1 MATVLVVDDSRIIR
15 NGLKNVLEKLGHV
28 VVGEA
33 ENGFDGVKL
42 YKELYPDVVTMDITM
57 PATSG
62 IKNGMDAVKH
72 IIEFDEFA
80 NIIMITA
87 HGEQQKVMQSIKN
100 GAKGYILKP
109 ITRDK
114 VRESVQRVGFTSD
127 S

>member
-15 NGLKNVLEKLGHV
+15 NGLKNVLERLGHTI
-28 VVGEA
+28 VGEA
-33 ENGFDGVKL
+33 ENGFDGIKL

-57 PATSG
+57 PAVSG
-62 IKNGMDAVKH
+62 IKNGIDAVKH

-87 HGEQQKVMQSIKN
+87 HGEQPKVMQSIKN

-114 VRESVQRVGFTSD
+114 VRESMQRVGFD
-127 S
+127 SND

>member
-15 NGLKNVLEKLGHV
+15 NGVKNVLEKLGHT

-33 ENGFDGVKL
+33 ENGYDGVKL

-57 PATSG
+57 PAVSG
-62 IKNGMDAVKH
+62 VKNGIDAVKH

-80 NIIMITA
+80 KIIMITA
-87 HGEQQKVMQSIKN
+87 HGEEQKVMQSIKN
-100 GAKGYILKP
+100 GATGYILKP

-114 VRESVQRVGFTSD
+114 VRDSVKRVGFDSD
-127 S
+127 N

>member
-15 NGLKNVLEKLGHV
+15 NGLKNVLEKLGHIII
-28 VVGEA
+28 GEA
-33 ENGFDGVKL
+33 GNGYEGVKL

-57 PATSG
+57 PVVSG
-62 IKNGMDAVKH
+62 IKNGMDAVKQ

-114 VRESVQRVGFTSD
+114 VRESMQRVGFDSD
-127 S
+127 N

>member
-1 MATVLVVDDSRIIR
+1 MASVLVVDDSRIIR
-15 NGLKNVLEKLGHV
+15 NGLKNVLEKIGHT

-33 ENGFDGVKL
+33 ENGFEAIKL
-42 YKELYPDVVTMDITM
+42 YKELFPDLVTMDITM
-57 PATSG
+57 PSVSG
-62 IKNGMDAVKH
+62 ISSGMDAVKH

-87 HGEQQKVMQSIKN
+87 HGEQQKVMKSIKN

-114 VRESVQRVGFTSD
+114 VRESIQRVGFDSD
-127 S
+127 N

>member
-1 MATVLVVDDSRIIR
+1 MATALVVDDSRIIR

-33 ENGFDGVKL
+33 ENGFDGVNL
-42 YKELYPDVVTMDITM
+42 YKELYPDIVTMDITM
-57 PATSG
+57 PAKSG
-62 IKNGMDAVKH
+62 VKNGIDAVKQ
-72 IIEFDEFA
+72 IKKFDEFA

-87 HGEQQKVMQSIKN
+87 HGEEQKVMQSIRN

-114 VRESVQRVGFTSD
+114 VRESIERVGFTSD